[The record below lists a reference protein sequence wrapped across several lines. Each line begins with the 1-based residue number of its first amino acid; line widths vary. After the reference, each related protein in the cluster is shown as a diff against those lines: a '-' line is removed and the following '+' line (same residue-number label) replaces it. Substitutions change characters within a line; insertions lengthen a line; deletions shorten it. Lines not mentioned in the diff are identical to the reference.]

1 MAGQMRQPK
10 VAIVHDWMVSNGGAE
25 KVVYALHEL
34 WPEAPIYTAAYDPI
48 KLPEFA
54 GADVRPTWLNR
65 IKLAKT
71 KHQLFTIP
79 RALAFSTLNLSGYD
93 IVISSSSAESKYV
106 HTGPSTLHICY
117 CHTPIRY
124 YWSDYDWYRQHPP
137 FGRLNGL
144 AKVMLPLMI
153 GSLRRMDYT
162 AAQRV
167 DRYIANSKTVE
178 GRIKQYYHRD
188 SEVIY
193 PPVATDRFKLPTHS
207 GEYYVVLGRQV
218 AYKRLDLVVDA
229 FNLLGLPL
237 KVAGTG
243 EEVGVQQA
251 RSNANIEYLGRVP
264 DAELPAL
271 LGGAKALVFPAIE
284 DFGIVPVEAMS
295 AGRPVIA
302 YGVGGATESVIEGL
316 SGTLFYE
323 QTTEALI
330 SALERFEAME
340 FDPVAIRQHA
350 QQFSQ
355 QVFAHKM
362 KRFVEQA
369 WQDFQ

>member
-1 MAGQMRQPK
+1 MRHNRPR

-34 WPEAPIYTAAYDPI
+34 WPEAPIYTAAYDAS
-48 KLPEFA
+48 KFPEFV
-54 GADVRPTWLNR
+54 GADIRPTWLNR

-79 RALAFSTLNLSGYD
+79 RGLAFSMLNLSGYD

-106 HTGPSTLHICY
+106 HTGSSTLHISY

-144 AKVMLPLMI
+144 AKFGLPLII
-153 GSLRRMDYT
+153 GMLRRIDYA

-167 DRYIANSKTVE
+167 DRFVANSKTVQ

-193 PPVATDRFKLPTHS
+193 PPVATDRFKLPTHP

-229 FNLLGLPL
+229 FNELGLPL

-243 EEVGVQQA
+243 EEVGVQRA
-251 RSNANIEYLGRVP
+251 RAKANIEFLGRVP
-264 DAELPAL
+264 DAGLPDL
-271 LGGAKALVFPAIE
+271 LGGAKALIFPAIE

-295 AGRPVIA
+295 SGRPVIA

-316 SGTLFYE
+316 SGTLFYQ
-323 QTTEALI
+323 QTPTALI
-330 SALERFEAME
+330 EAIKRFEGMQ
-340 FDPVAIRQHA
+340 FDPASIRHHA
-350 QQFSQ
+350 EQFSGP
-355 QVFAHKM
+355 VFAHKM
-362 KRFVEQA
+362 KAFVDQA
-369 WQDFQ
+369 WDDFIE